1 MNKPSIFEPTAAN
14 ISAASNILRSG
25 GLVAFPTETVYGLG
39 ANAFDANAVAKIF
52 IAKERPA
59 FDPLIVHISDLA
71 DLERISP
78 GRDTRVFEL
87 AKAFWPGPLTIIMAK
102 SKNIPDIVTSGLP
115 DVAVR
120 MPSHNVALQLIK
132 QTGFPIAAPSANKF
146 GKLSPTTARHVMKQL
161 TGVEMIIDGGACKVG
176 VESTVIR
183 LENDGFRILRY
194 GAITEKMLTAITPK
208 SQLTEGFD
216 LPQASPGLMKSHYSP
231 DKQLFIVGEHAIPS
245 DTSRAAYV
253 SFKPTEKSGF
263 KMARS
268 LSSNGEL
275 QEAAVGLFRVLHE
288 LEEADVDFIVVETV
302 PENGIGIAIMD
313 RLRKAAW
320 RFQNPL

>member
-1 MNKPSIFEPTAAN
+1 MNKSSIFEPTTAH
-14 ISAASNILRSG
+14 ISAASTILRNG

-52 IAKERPA
+52 ITKERPA
-59 FDPLIVHISDLA
+59 FDPLIVHIADLV
-71 DLERISP
+71 DLERISSSS
-78 GRDTRVFEL
+78 DTRVSEL
-87 AKAFWPGPLTIIMAK
+87 AKVFWPGPLTIILPK

-120 MPSHNVALQLIK
+120 MPSHIVALQLIK
-132 QTGFPIAAPSANKF
+132 ETGFPIAAPSANKF

-161 TGVEMIIDGGACKVG
+161 SGVEMILDGGACKVG

-183 LENDGFRILRY
+183 LETDGFRILRH
-194 GAITEKMLTAITPK
+194 GAITEKMLSTIVPK

-231 DKQLFIVGEHAIPS
+231 DKQLYIVGEHAIPS

-253 SFKPTEKSGF
+253 SFMPIEKSGF
-263 KMARS
+263 KMTRS
-268 LSSNGEL
+268 LTLNGEL
-275 QEAAVGLFRVLHE
+275 QEAAVGLFRLLHE
-288 LEEADVDFIVVETV
+288 MEEADVDFIVAEAV

-320 RFQNPL
+320 RFQNPV